1 MKKLTLI
8 LMLLATGLMAVSCGH
23 SDEPEPEKPDEITR
37 VQDGNGKIFLENGL
51 LVEANT
57 TFNESLM
64 NQALAETNWKRS
76 YSFLYDNHH
85 VSGIIEYNNRFMPFE
100 LLPDKKAKFSDN
112 TTRPYSMSGRTIS
125 FTANPS
131 SSTSFPSNP
140 YTIVAIDYTESMK
153 RIVTDV
159 WAAGIVKIPD
169 GYDMKTTTIRT
180 VWVSE

>member
-1 MKKLTLI
+1 MKKIVLLI
-8 LMLLATGLMAVSCGH
+8 ILLFAVMTATSCGG
-23 SDEPEPEKPDEITR
+23 SDEPKPEKPDEITR

-57 TFNESLM
+57 AFSEVMM

-76 YSFLYDNHH
+76 YSFLYDNHN
-85 VSGIIEYNNRFMPFE
+85 VSGIIEYNNSLMPLE

-112 TTRPYSMSGRTIS
+112 TTRPYRMSGKTIS
-125 FTANPS
+125 FTANPT
-131 SSTSFPSNP
+131 SSTAFPSNP
-140 YTIVAIDYTESMK
+140 YTIVAIDYTESLK

-169 GYDMKTTTIRT
+169 GYDMKTTNIRT

>member
-8 LMLLATGLMAVSCGH
+8 LMLLASGVLAVSCGH
-23 SDEPEPEKPDEITR
+23 NDEPELVNPDEITR
-37 VQDGNGKIFLENGL
+37 VQDSNGKIFLENGL

-57 TFNESLM
+57 AFNESLM
-64 NQALAETNWKRS
+64 NQALAEANWKRS

-85 VSGIIEYNNRFMPFE
+85 VSGIIEYNNSFMPLE
-100 LLPDKKAKFSDN
+100 LLQDKKAKFSDN
-112 TTRPYSMSGRTIS
+112 TTRPYSMSGKTIS
-125 FTANPS
+125 FTANPT
-131 SSTSFPSNP
+131 SSTAFPSNP

-169 GYDMKTTTIRT
+169 GYDMKTTNIRT